1 MAPTNQPDDDPTGDV
16 PPELLT
22 AWETCVLDGVDPTD
36 VITMTACLVEATGLP
51 ADDPDIVLLLVNPPV
66 TPPTA
71 TQTPQPRSR
80 RRR

>member
-1 MAPTNQPDDDPTGDV
+1 MLPTYLPTTGPTGDV

-22 AWETCVLDGVDPTD
+22 AWETCLTDGVDPTD
-36 VITMTACLVEATGLP
+36 VIVMTACLVEATGLP
-51 ADDPDIVLLLVNPPV
+51 DDDPDLLLLLLNPPV

-71 TQTPQPRSR
+71 SPTPQPRSR

>member
-1 MAPTNQPDDDPTGDV
+1 M
-16 PPELLT
+16 
-22 AWETCVLDGVDPTD
+22 LDGVDPTD